1 MSPSRTVGIFFF
13 ASFLLTSIDAVG
25 WQQGSPVVNF
35 GREADR
41 SGGAVAAIE
50 TDNDGVMYF
59 GTSRGVV
66 VYDGEVWQ
74 EIDLGGKGNT
84 HSITYDSLTDRI
96 YIGGTKYFGYLKRD
110 RTTRFSYVELST
122 EISETHAF
130 KDVWQIFRFNNNIY
144 FMTPEGRFLYNS
156 DSVTYLNFPES
167 YFFQVGSTVYLS
179 ETNGALSIFQN
190 GVLVQTWDQKPYSKT
205 PAFQVL
211 SLDQQHDLILYPQS
225 PPLVRNTQNG
235 SISVYEQPL
244 TSFIN
249 EHWLYNAI
257 SLSNNLL
264 AIATWADG
272 VFITDEKGQV
282 LRKFTTEDRLMSNEV
297 YEMKKGPQGNL
308 WLATSY
314 GISMIYM
321 TKAFPDT
328 VFERINPFPTQ
339 ISSFVYNY
347 DSITYTTQKYDTA
360 KLSRP
365 ATRIKINFN
374 NPGAD
379 YYTPQTY
386 QYRLLNYD
394 TVWHSTTEPMAVF
407 DYLPNGNYV
416 FQVKDGSSNLEPAEL
431 VIIVAVPLLAFVK
444 GPLGYAFLAMLV
456 LGLTIIGIIYRA
468 KSMRKTLAM
477 LVAKKTEEVT
487 RHEQQLLRSN
497 RELMAVNEELDTF
510 LYRSSHDL
518 IAPVKSIRG
527 LLYLLKVSKD
537 ELPQYLDLMENRIL
551 RLENTLLEINSY
563 VKNSKSEPLATNI
576 RLHSLVNEVWADI
589 EFIEHAD
596 KLTFKNEVN
605 RDLEIES
612 DPGLWKMIIHNLLI
626 NAIKYHDGRKESS
639 FVRVWHTIDNNVFTL
654 KVEDNGQGIAS
665 ELLPRVYDMFFR
677 ANANS
682 KGSGLGLFLVKKMVG
697 KLGGTINIESEYAK
711 GTLVSV
717 SSATLSFKVNEP
729 KMRPKP
735 TTSLL

>member
-1 MSPSRTVGIFFF
+1 MSPSRTVGIFF
-13 ASFLLTSIDAVG
+13 AISFLLTTIDAVG

-41 SGGAVAAIE
+41 SGGAVTAIE
-50 TDNDGVMYF
+50 IDNQGLMYF

-66 VYDGEVWQ
+66 VYDGESWQ

-110 RTTRFSYVELST
+110 RTTRFSYVDLSM
-122 EISETHAF
+122 EISEKHPF
-130 KDVWQIFRFNNNIY
+130 KDVWQVFRFNNDIY
-144 FMTPEGRFLYNS
+144 FMTPEGRFVYTS

-167 YFFQVGSTVYLS
+167 YFFRVGSTVYLS

-190 GVLVQTWDQKPYSKT
+190 GVLVQTLDQNPYSKT

-211 SLDQQHDLILYPQS
+211 SLDEQHDLILYPQS
-225 PPLVRNTQNG
+225 SPLVRNLENG
-235 SISVYEQPL
+235 SISVYEESL
-244 TSFIN
+244 TSLIN
-249 EHWLYNAI
+249 KHWLYNAI

-264 AIATWADG
+264 AIATWTDG

-282 LRKFTTEDRLMSNEV
+282 IRKFTIEDRLMSNEV

-308 WLATSY
+308 WLATAY

-328 VFERINPFPTQ
+328 AFERINPFPSQ
-339 ISSFVYNY
+339 ISSFVYDY
-347 DSITYTTQKYDTA
+347 DSIAYTTQKYDTA
-360 KLSRP
+360 KLFKP
-365 ATRIKINFN
+365 ATIIKINFS

-394 TVWHSTTEPMAVF
+394 TAWYPTTEPMAVF
-407 DYLPNGNYV
+407 DNLPNGKYV
-416 FQVKDGSSNLEPAEL
+416 FQVKDASSDLQPAEL

-444 GPLGYAFLAMLV
+444 GPLGYAFLAMVV
-456 LGLTIIGIIYRA
+456 LGLTIVGIIYRA
-468 KSMRKTLAM
+468 KRMRKNLAT

-497 RELMAVNEELDTF
+497 RDLMAVNEELDTF

-596 KLTFKNEVN
+596 KLTFKNEVD

-612 DPGLWKMIIHNLLI
+612 DPGLWKMVIHNLLI
-626 NAIKYHDGRKESS
+626 NAIKYHDGRKERP
-639 FVRVWHTIDNNVFTL
+639 FVRVWHTIENGVFTL
-654 KVEDNGQGIAS
+654 KVQDNGQGIVS
-665 ELLPRVYDMFFR
+665 EFLPRVYDMFFR
-677 ANANS
+677 ANESS
-682 KGSGLGLFLVKKMVG
+682 KGSGLGLFLVKKMVD

-717 SSATLSFKVNEP
+717 SSSTLSFKVNEA
-729 KMRPKP
+729 KKRSKP
-735 TTSLL
+735 TTHLL

>member
-1 MSPSRTVGIFFF
+1 MSLSRTVGIFFLV
-13 ASFLLTSIDAVG
+13 SFLLTTIDAVG
-25 WQQGSPVVNF
+25 WQQVIPVVNF

-50 TDNDGVMYF
+50 IDNQGLMYF

-66 VYDGEVWQ
+66 VYDGESWQ

-84 HSITYDSLTDRI
+84 RSINYDSLTDRI
-96 YIGGTKYFGYLKRD
+96 YIGGTKHFGYLKRD
-110 RTTRFSYVELST
+110 KATRFSYVDLST
-122 EISETHAF
+122 QISESHPF
-130 KDVWQIFRFNNNIY
+130 KEVWQIFLFNNEIY
-144 FMTPEGRFLYNS
+144 FMTREGRFVYTA
-156 DSVTYLNFPES
+156 DSVSYRNFPES
-167 YFFQVGSTVYLS
+167 YFFRVGSTVYLS
-179 ETNGALSIFQN
+179 ETNGALSIFENTELLQN
-190 GVLVQTWDQKPYSKT
+190 WNQSSHSKS

-211 SLDQQHDLILYPQS
+211 PLDEQRHLILYPDS
-225 PPLVRNTQNG
+225 PPLVRNLVDG
-235 SISVYEQPL
+235 SIAVYDQPL
-244 TSFIN
+244 ASLITK
-249 EHWLYNAI
+249 HWLYNAV

-264 AIATWADG
+264 AIATWTDG

-282 LRKFTTEDRLMSNEV
+282 IRKFTTEDRLMSNEV

-339 ISSFVYNY
+339 ISSFVYHY
-347 DSITYTTQKYDTA
+347 DSIAYTTQKYDTA
-360 KLSRP
+360 KLSKP
-365 ATRIKINFN
+365 ATIIKINFS
-374 NPGAD
+374 NPGSD

-386 QYRLLNYD
+386 QYRLFNYD
-394 TVWHSTTEPMAVF
+394 TAWYPTTEPMAVF
-407 DYLPNGNYV
+407 DNLPNGKYV
-416 FQVKDGSSNLEPAEL
+416 FQVKDASSDLQPAEL
-431 VIIVAVPLLAFVK
+431 VIIVAVPLLAFIK
-444 GPLGYAFLAMLV
+444 GPLGYAFIAMVV
-456 LGLTIIGIIYRA
+456 LGLTIVGIIYRA
-468 KSMRKTLAM
+468 KRMRKNLAT

-497 RELMAVNEELDTF
+497 HDLMAVNEELDTF

-563 VKNSKSEPLATNI
+563 VKNSKSEPLAARI

-596 KLTFKNEVN
+596 QLTFENN
-605 RDLEIES
+605 IDDTLEIES

-626 NAIKYHDGRKESS
+626 NAIKYHDGRKERP
-639 FVRVWHTIDNNVFTL
+639 FVRVWHTIENGVFTL

-677 ANANS
+677 ANESS
-682 KGSGLGLFLVKKMVG
+682 KGSGLGLFLVKKMVD

-717 SSATLSFKVNEP
+717 SSSTLSFKVNEA
-729 KMRPKP
+729 KKRSKP
-735 TTSLL
+735 TTHLL